1 MNLSEWVDAGFAA
14 VPKCFTKKSSV
25 RVTRIVATLSGHHL
39 GQLNDGV
46 GNSGSKVLLFF
57 LPPPYTVVYRLPPRV
72 TVASTNNNFNFAYRT
87 LSVNS
92 NFVTSLPQDEVRPKD
107 RWLATVSTNSFR
119 TRSIPNRPEL
129 PPGGKK
135 LTIMT
140 ANQYH
145 CQGSP
150 RAWQHQPQSKSLYCN
165 ASIPLLP
172 LPTIYHPVPPF
183 QTLDTVEVKR

>member
-1 MNLSEWVDAGFAA
+1 MRVCCRAKMFHQKVFGARYTNRGHAEWSSPRATQWWGWQLWQQS
-14 VPKCFTKKSSV
+14 FT
-25 RVTRIVATLSGHHL
+25 IL
-39 GQLNDGV
+39 Q
-46 GNSGSKVLLFF
+46 
-57 LPPPYTVVYRLPPRV
+57 PPCTVVYRLPPHV

-92 NFVTSLPQDEVRPKD
+92 NFVTSLPQDDVRPKD